1 MSFPDSLYR
10 LAKGVAHYRR
20 PFSLLAQRALGRE
33 RVRVTDRRT
42 GLSFRCLRGAD
53 RMLGEICH
61 SRVYDIETAPV
72 RPGDVVLDVGA
83 NHGFAACWFAYR
95 GARVYAWEPAPEVFS
110 LLERNVKDNG
120 LADRVRAFP
129 EAISGKDGQAELL
142 ISPFLGGGTSTLYPE
157 LVAALPV
164 TGRAEVRVRSLPT
177 VIHELGLER
186 IRLLKLDCEG
196 SELEI
201 LRSLDRGLLDQIDS
215 LAIEY
220 HPAVYPLSELIEALD
235 AWDDFHVSK
244 VTTLDV
250 TNANLHAVHRR
261 VLKEWAARPG

>member
-1 MSFPDSLYR
+1 MSLPGILYR
-10 LAKGVAHYRR
+10 VAKGIANYRR
-20 PFSLLAQRALGRE
+20 PFSLFAQRALARE
-33 RVRVTDRRT
+33 IVRVADRRT

-83 NHGFAACWFAYR
+83 NHGFAACWFAYH
-95 GARVYAWEPAPEVFS
+95 GARVYAFEPAPQVFS
-110 LLERNVKDNG
+110 LLERNVEANG
-120 LADRVRAFP
+120 LAGRVRAFP
-129 EAISGKDGQAELL
+129 EAISDREGRAELL
-142 ISPFLGGGTSTLYPE
+142 ISSFLGGGTSTLHPE
-157 LVAALPV
+157 LAATLPI
-164 TGRAEVRVRSLPT
+164 TGRTEVWVRSLPA
-177 VIHELGLER
+177 VIQELGLDR

-201 LRSLDRGLLDQIDS
+201 LRSLDRALLDRIDS

-220 HPAVYPLSELIEALD
+220 HPAVYPLCELIETLEAAGDL
-235 AWDDFHVSK
+235 HLSK
-244 VTTLDV
+244 VTTLDA

-261 VLKEWAARPG
+261 VLKEWAALAG

>member
-1 MSFPDSLYR
+1 MSVPDTLYR
-10 LAKGVAHYRR
+10 LAKGIANYRR

-33 RVRVTDRRT
+33 TVRVTDRRT
-42 GLSFRCLRGAD
+42 GLSFLCLEGAD

-61 SRVYDIETAPV
+61 SRIYDVETAPV

-83 NHGFAACWFAYR
+83 NHGFAACWFAHR

-110 LLERNVKDNG
+110 LLERNVKANG
-120 LADRVRAFP
+120 LADRVVAFP
-129 EAISGKDGQAELL
+129 EAISGREGRAELA
-142 ISPFLGGGTSTLYPE
+142 ISPVLGGGTSTLHPE
-157 LVAALPV
+157 LAATLPI
-164 TGRAEVRVRSLPT
+164 TGRTEVRVRSLPA
-177 VIHELGLER
+177 VIRELDLRR

-201 LRSLDRGLLDQIDS
+201 LRSLDGDLFDRIDS

-220 HPAVYPLSELIEALD
+220 HPAVYPLSELIATLEAVGGL
-235 AWDDFHVSK
+235 HLSK

-250 TNANLHAVHRR
+250 TNANLHAVRGR
-261 VLKEWAARPG
+261 ALKEWAAEAG